1 MARTSAATKDPLS
14 GDIHRPIDDASAAKG
29 WNNLEEEC
37 EYWVP
42 PSDIIGEIPRNLRG
56 TLFRNGPGVNEI
68 YGKKLVHREQEGW
81 MFLVTEAY
89 IAKLCRAAVLCS

>member
-1 MARTSAATKDPLS
+1 M
-14 GDIHRPIDDASAAKG
+14 HRPIDVASAAKG

-42 PSDIIGEIPRNLRG
+42 PCDIIGEIPRGLRG

-68 YGKKLVHREQEGW
+68 YGKKLVHREQEGC
-81 MFLVTEAY
+81 MFLVTHAY
-89 IAKLCRAAVLCS
+89 IAKLYRTANV

>member
-1 MARTSAATKDPLS
+1 MARASAATKDPPS
-14 GDIHRPIDDASAAKG
+14 GGVHRPIDDASAAKG

-42 PSDIIGEIPRNLRG
+42 PSDIIGEIPRDLRG

-68 YGKKLVHREQEGW
+68 YGKKLVHRE
-81 MFLVTEAY
+81 
-89 IAKLCRAAVLCS
+89 